1 MNYWRINFQPTTL
14 VNHNRAMVTNTYSR
28 WKVGAGTFV
37 LWFLAVACVVFWGLK
52 LSASQ
57 GLLGAPALAPTPTV
71 VDTQALVR
79 LLGGSPV
86 GTTMAAA
93 PTRYSLVG
101 VLAGT
106 RSGHGAALIE
116 IDGKPAKPYRVG
128 AQVTDGLVL
137 QSVGRREAHLGA
149 AMDGVP
155 SMTLQIPLKTASA
168 SPVGTGISPSMP
180 AAPAVQSP
188 MIPQGVTP
196 GLELPGI
203 PNAPVNPV
211 QGQ

>member
-149 AMDGVP
+149 AMDGV
-155 SMTLQIPLKTASA
+155 SRRLQAIQ
-168 SPVGTGISPSMP
+168 GTERPP
-180 AAPAVQSP
+180 QAPEIFTCIFRAFVIWQA
-188 MIPQGVTP
+188 
-196 GLELPGI
+196 GLWP
-203 PNAPVNPV
+203 PPDCC
-211 QGQ
+211 